1 MKANIKTTF
10 GWLNATQFFGAL
22 NDNIFKFL
30 IILFLIGIIGG
41 NEANSI
47 AGKVGFIF
55 VAPFIL
61 FSHMAGVI
69 ADRFSKNSVIVATKI
84 IEIFIMLLGALAF
97 YYESPLFLYI
107 VVFLMSLQS
116 TIFGPCKLGIIPELV
131 KPENISKANSLL
143 LTFSFIAII
152 LGTGCAPFF
161 LKIFNH
167 NFILASLICV
177 IFSIIGIICSVKIK
191 TTPIW
196 QSSKKFTPF
205 FLKEI
210 FHTYIYIAKDKYLLL
225 AVLGASYFLFV
236 GAFVQLNII
245 GYGISHLG
253 LNKENSTYL
262 FMVVAFGIGI
272 GSFLAGKFSKRNI
285 EFGIV
290 PIGALGISFAAASLF
305 FIHHLLVVIMMIFLL
320 GISAGLFIIPL
331 ESFIQLK
338 SPAHRRGEI
347 LAVSNFSG
355 FIGVLAASALII
367 FLDQV
372 VHISPATGFLIIA
385 GLNLVL
391 LIFSVMFLPDFLLR
405 FIALVIMRVFY
416 RIDVKGI
423 ENIPLTGPALLIS
436 NHISWVDALLLI
448 ATSQRRI
455 RFMMERSIFSHKW
468 LKPLFKLMGIIPVSE
483 ADSPKKIVASLIN
496 ARKIM
501 DEGYLVCIFAEGRIS
516 RSGNLNAFKKG
527 FTTILKGRDYPVIP
541 IYIGGA
547 WGSIF
552 SYYHGRLLSQLPK
565 MIPYP
570 VSIIFG
576 KSMPAHSTASSVK
589 RAVSELS
596 SNWFDFRKHSRMSLA
611 TSFIKTARQNWKFKA
626 MCDLSQTQFT
636 FGKVLIS
643 AIALTTKLKPLV
655 KNQKYVGVLFP
666 ASIGGALVNIAL
678 TLLGK
683 VVVNINF
690 TSGEDSIKSAIRQC
704 DIQTIITSSKVIEN
718 LTDFLVS
725 KKMVYIEDIFF
736 QISFID
742 KIQAFFK
749 AKFFPASLLDVNKI
763 IAGDDTATVIFSS
776 GTTAEPKGVELT
788 HHNIISNIESL
799 RMVLRLGG
807 EDNLIAV
814 LPFFHSFGFTATI
827 WLPLISGFSVTY
839 HSKPLDSSSIIKLI
853 KRNRSSIMISTPTFL
868 MSYTRKAS
876 KEDFL
881 SLKYVIIGA
890 AKLSRRLA
898 ENFKTKYGIVPLEGY
913 GTTELSPMAAVN
925 IPDVKIDGVRQVG
938 TKLGSVGHPLPG
950 ISAKIVNID
959 TFEELDQGIEGLL
972 LIKGPN
978 VMKGYLDNSEKTK
991 EVLVDGWY
999 NTGDIAK
1006 IDKDGFITITDRLSR
1021 FSKIGGEMVPHVGV
1035 EDKYH
1040 ELLDASEQ
1048 VVAVTSIP
1056 DEKKGEQLA
1065 VLYIKE
1071 AGDAK
1076 SLHNLI
1082 QNTDIPNL
1090 WKPRKDNYVLV
1101 EKIAILGTGKSDLK
1115 KIKEIAKEQL
1125 KRE

>member
-1 MKANIKTTF
+1 MKIEEKTTF
-10 GWLNATQFFGAL
+10 GWLNTTQFFGAL

-30 IILFLIGIIGG
+30 IILFLIGVIGE

-47 AGKVGFIF
+47 AGKVGLIF

-61 FSHMAGVI
+61 FSHMAGII

-84 IEIFIMLLGALAF
+84 SEIVIMLLGVLAF
-97 YYESPLFLYI
+97 YYASPLFLYM

-131 KPENISKANSLL
+131 KPEDISKANSLIL
-143 LTFSFIAII
+143 SCSFIAII
-152 LGTGCAPFF
+152 LGTGLAPFLLNF
-161 LKIFNH
+161 FNDNFICAAGICVTFSITGMICSLKIKH
-167 NFILASLICV
+167 TKV
-177 IFSIIGIICSVKIK
+177 
-191 TTPIW
+191 W

-210 FHTYIYIAKDKYLLL
+210 FYTYVDIAKDRYLLL
-225 AVLGASYFLFV
+225 AVLGASYFLFI

-245 GYGISHLG
+245 GYGLSHL
-253 LNKENSTYL
+253 LLSKEHSTYL

-272 GSFLAGKFSKRNI
+272 GSFLAGKCSKRNI

-290 PIGALGISFAAASLF
+290 PIGALGISLGAVSLF
-305 FIHHLLVVIMMIFLL
+305 FINNLIMVVGMIFFL

-338 SPAHRRGEI
+338 SPANRRGEI

-372 VHISPATGFLIIA
+372 AHISPAAGFLIIA

-391 LIFSVMFLPDFLLR
+391 LIFSVIFLPDFLLR

-416 RIDVKGI
+416 RIDIKGI

-436 NHISWVDALLLI
+436 NHISWVDALLLT

-455 RFMMERSIFSHKW
+455 RFMMERSIFSNKF

-483 ADSPKKIVASLIN
+483 ADSPKKVVASLIN
-496 ARKIM
+496 ARKVM

-527 FTTILKGRDYPVIP
+527 FATILKGRDYPVIP

-552 SYYHGRLLSQLPK
+552 SYYHGRLLSQFPK

-576 KSMPAHSTASSVK
+576 NSMPADSSASSVRGK
-589 RAVSELS
+589 VSELGS
-596 SNWFDFRKHSRMSLA
+596 DWFDFRKHSRTSLA
-611 TSFIKTARQNWKFKA
+611 TSFIKIARQNWKVKS
-626 MCDLSQTQFT
+626 MSDVSQTQFT

-655 KNQKYVGVLFP
+655 AEQKYIGVLFP

-690 TSGEDSIKSAIRQC
+690 TSGEDSIKSAMKQC
-704 DIQTIITSSKVIEN
+704 DIQTIITSKTVIEN
-718 LTDFLVS
+718 LSDFPISTGLIYV
-725 KKMVYIEDIFF
+725 EDIFS
-736 QISFID
+736 QISVLD
-742 KIQAFFK
+742 KITTFLK
-749 AKFFPASLLDVNKI
+749 AKFFPVSLLDANKKV
-763 IAGDDTATVIFSS
+763 AGNDTAAIIFSS
-776 GTTAEPKGVELT
+776 GTTSEPKGVELT
-788 HHNIISNIESL
+788 HHSISSNIESL
-799 RMVLRLGG
+799 RMVLKLGG
-807 EDNLIAV
+807 DDNLMAV
-814 LPFFHSFGFTATI
+814 LPFFHSFGFTATL
-827 WLPLISGFSVTY
+827 WLPLISGFAVTY
-839 HSKPLDSSSIIKLI
+839 HPKPLDSSSIIKLI
-853 KRNRSSIMISTPTFL
+853 KRNKASIMISTPTFL

-876 KEDFL
+876 KEDFA
-881 SLKYVIIGA
+881 SLKYVIVGA
-890 AKLSRRLA
+890 AKLSARLA
-898 ENFKTKYGIVPLEGY
+898 DHFKEKYGITPLEGY
-913 GTTELSPMAAVN
+913 GTTELSPMASVN
-925 IPDVKIDGVRQVG
+925 IPDLKMDGVRQVG
-938 TKLGSVGHPLPG
+938 TKIGTVGHPLPG
-950 ISAKIVNID
+950 ISAKVVNID
-959 TFEELDQGIEGLL
+959 TFQALEQGCEGLL

-978 VMKGYLDNSEKTK
+978 IMKGYLGNPEKTK
-991 EVLVDGWY
+991 EVLNDGWY

-1021 FSKIGGEMVPHVGV
+1021 FSKIGGEMVPHIGV
-1035 EDKYH
+1035 EEKFH
-1040 ELLDASEQ
+1040 ELLEASEQ

-1065 VLYIKE
+1065 VIYIKE
-1071 AGDAK
+1071 AGNAET
-1076 SLHNLI
+1076 LHNII
-1082 QNTDIPNL
+1082 QNSDIPNL
-1090 WKPRKDNYVLV
+1090 WKPKKANYVLV
-1101 EKIAILGTGKSDLK
+1101 DKIAILGTGKPDLK
-1115 KIKEIAKEQL
+1115 KIKEIA
-1125 KRE
+1125 REKL